1 MAHRLH
7 PSPSARPPEAGLD
20 PRGGSTAVIRSRGAV
35 MSQAIYMGGK
45 H

>member
-1 MAHRLH
+1 MVAGLH
-7 PSPSARPPEAGLD
+7 ASPSARPPEAGLD
-20 PRGGSTAVIRSRGAV
+20 PRGGSTAVLRGRGAV